1 MLSIYTPQD
10 KRVIKLFVPRYS
22 ETHFQAISISI
33 AEHWQKITISVLL
46 WLRKFFFFI

>member
-1 MLSIYTPQD
+1 MLYTPQD

-33 AEHWQKITISVLL
+33 AEHWQKITISIPTLVT
-46 WLRKFFFFI
+46 